1 MLKAINDKINKVK
14 EDLAL
19 KKVLEEKREKF
30 RSESRWEKKA
40 LEQLRIT
47 LAKELK
53 DVEKLEKLSI
63 SNFIATI
70 MNNKDEKLEKEHE
83 EYFKAKLKFDEQSAK
98 VNMIDRN
105 LENVEE
111 RLRNLR
117 NCEREYKEMLDKKL
131 EIIKSSGDYY
141 VSSKLSELELDIDK
155 ALKAQKEIEEAES
168 VGRSLVGAID
178 AAQDSLESAQGWGL
192 WDMMGGEMLSSIAKH
207 NNINDAEKSY
217 IYISNLLQSFN
228 KELGDVNFASLSF
241 SSTAIAF
248 DIFFDNIFT
257 DFAVQSK
264 INDALSDT
272 SYLRK
277 NVSDVMNKLEQ
288 EREELSLIILNKRKE
303 NEEFIETL

>member
-1 MLKAINDKINKVK
+1 
-14 EDLAL
+14 
-19 KKVLEEKREKF
+19 
-30 RSESRWEKKA
+30 
-40 LEQLRIT
+40 
-47 LAKELK
+47 
-53 DVEKLEKLSI
+53 
-63 SNFIATI
+63 

-117 NCEREYKEMLDKKL
+117 NCEREYKELLDKKL

-192 WDMMGGEMLSSIAKH
+192 WDMMGGDMLSSIAKH
-207 NNINDAEKSY
+207 NNINDAEESY

-241 SSTAIAF
+241 SSTTIAF

-264 INDALSDT
+264 INDALSNT

-303 NEEFIETL
+303 YEEFIETL

>member
-30 RSESRWEKKA
+30 RRESRWEKNA
-40 LEQLRIT
+40 LKQLRIT

-117 NCEREYKEMLDKKL
+117 NCEREYKELLDKKL

-192 WDMMGGEMLSSIAKH
+192 WDMMGGDMLSSIAKH
-207 NNINDAEKSY
+207 NNINDAEESY

-241 SSTAIAF
+241 SSTTIAF

-264 INDALSDT
+264 INDALSNT

-303 NEEFIETL
+303 YEEFIETL

>member
-168 VGRSLVGAID
+168 VGRNLVGAID

-207 NNINDAEKSY
+207 NNINDAEESY
-217 IYISNLLQSFN
+217 IYIFLICFKALIRSWVTLILQ
-228 KELGDVNFASLSF
+228 AYPSL
-241 SSTAIAF
+241 
-248 DIFFDNIFT
+248 
-257 DFAVQSK
+257 QQ
-264 INDALSDT
+264 L
-272 SYLRK
+272 
-277 NVSDVMNKLEQ
+277 
-288 EREELSLIILNKRKE
+288 
-303 NEEFIETL
+303 

>member
-1 MLKAINDKINKVK
+1 MG
-14 EDLAL
+14 
-19 KKVLEEKREKF
+19 
-30 RSESRWEKKA
+30 KKA

-207 NNINDAEKSY
+207 NNINDAEESY

-241 SSTAIAF
+241 SSTTIAF

-303 NEEFIETL
+303 YEEFIETL